1 MSILQSIMLGI
12 VEGLTEFVPI
22 SSTFHLIWASKL
34 LGIAQTES
42 QKLFEVVIQAGAIL
56 AVIFLYARTLATDQE
71 LLKKVVVSFVPTAV
85 IGFVLYTIIKKFFFD
100 NDALQLAVFALLGII
115 FIVFE
120 KVRAGESFTRNIN
133 DLSYTEVFM
142 VGAAQGL
149 SVIPGV
155 SRAGAVIL
163 ALMFLGTRRDEAAK
177 YSFLL
182 AIPTIIGAA
191 ALDLFKSRDLLI
203 SATQWTPL
211 LIGSLAAFLTSLIVI
226 KWLIKYLQTHTISI
240 FGWYR
245 IIAVIFLLLI
255 ITL

>member
-1 MSILQSIMLGI
+1 MSILQSIILGI
-12 VEGLTEFVPI
+12 VEGLTEFLPI

-34 LGIAQTES
+34 VGIAQTES

-56 AVIFLYARTLATDQE
+56 AVISVYTRTLLSDRE
-71 LLKKVVVSFVPTAV
+71 LLKKVVVSFVPTAI
-85 IGFVLYTIIKKFFFD
+85 IGFLLYKLIKGFFFD
-100 NDALQLAVFALLGII
+100 NYLLQLAVFAIVGIL

-120 KVRAGESFTRNIN
+120 KVRPSQSYARTIN
-133 DLSYTEVFM
+133 DLSYTETFM
-142 VGAAQGL
+142 VGVAQAL

-163 ALMFLGTRRDEAAK
+163 ALMFLHTKRDEAAK

-191 ALDLFKSRDLLI
+191 ALDLFKSRDLL
-203 SATQWTPL
+203 ATTNQWTPL
-211 LIGSLAAFLTSLIVI
+211 LIGSLAAFITSLVVI

-245 IIAVIFLLLI
+245 IAMLILLLLI
-255 ITL
+255 VG